1 MQQIPQLSAAPQ
13 VIPGPQK
20 SQETVSP
27 IVKSYKNQQVM
38 QFTESI
44 VQIAL

>member
-20 SQETVSP
+20 SQKTASP
-27 IVKSYKNQQVM
+27 IAKSYKNQQVM
-38 QFTESI
+38 
-44 VQIAL
+44 